1 LKTRT
6 VIPIPPSFDKN
17 QNLDIIS
24 VSKYV
29 KYLENKGACTVMTT
43 AGTSQYNLLDIDE
56 IHSLNKTIVDS
67 FKGSKILG
75 VPALA
80 TRSAIKFIE
89 EAEDNYVD
97 ENTRLMCLYPDRFYS
112 SKTIQDYFLSLRSAS
127 SDPLYIH
134 GMFMRSGTGGNWD
147 FDSATLKSLIN
158 KGVVE
163 GMKEENSSLAASFGF
178 VDDIRG
184 FSESFDI
191 IVAGGSMRR
200 HQFLANAGANSFLA
214 GVGNFFPEIEISYCQ
229 KLDDG
234 KSITKE
240 IELETDLFR
249 VFSQY
254 GWHKSLRIGLSELQL
269 GCSYDRKPWPARQE
283 KACKD
288 IASILETIR
297 NKK

>member
-1 LKTRT
+1 MKTRT

-147 FDSATLKSLIN
+147 FDSATLKSLIS
-158 KGVVE
+158 KGVIE

-249 VFSQY
+249 VFNQY